1 MQQAKQQR
9 LAELQSIY
17 QDIVG
22 ERRYKEGKQQ
32 QEKQFG
38 LQERGTKLQESNAD
52 FARKK
57 YADEQEAAKASAE
70 SEALAAAAKDEEDK
84 RSQYFDLV
92 SNGWA
97 HETAAEW
104 SGYAGPPAPIEEIK
118 AVQEAKKQAE
128 IDAAV
133 GKELAIYGGKANID
147 IATAEPKATAEARG
161 DIAAQG
167 MKEQAGQAFSKE
179 TEAIFKLGD
188 RLLSQ
193 NAPLPQDMID
203 MYANELGVD
212 MAGYNEYGES
222 MRKLKQ
228 DELKAAITL
237 KKSQAQLANTR
248 AKQAAE
254 QPRSQAQAGGVKPLT
269 QSEQIRIFDTWRKV
283 QSDIDDATAAEIK
296 KLEEARYKIGVDE
309 NTGEKYYYK
318 KDWKTKKETDRIYPE
333 RARAEA
339 LAQAW
344 STFPFRPQLEAL
356 GMSMGQGNA
365 PAAQNAGDDW
375 EIVETSGRKPES
387 WRIPK

>member
-1 MQQAKQQR
+1 MEQRKQR
-9 LAELQSIY
+9 NLAELQAIY

-22 ERRYKEGKQQ
+22 EKRYQEGKQQ

-38 LQERGTKLQESNAD
+38 LQERGTKLQESNAE
-52 FARKK
+52 FARQK
-57 YADEQEAAKASAE
+57 YADEREAARASAE
-70 SEALAAAAKDEEDK
+70 SEAMAAAAKDEEDR

-104 SGYAGPPAPIEEIK
+104 SGYAGPPAPVEEIV
-118 AVQEAKKQAE
+118 AAQEKKRKDE
-128 IDAAV
+128 LDAAV
-133 GKELAIYGGKANID
+133 NKELAIYGGKANID
-147 IATAEPKATAEARG
+147 IATAEPRATAEARG

-167 MKEQAGQAFSKE
+167 MKEQAGQAFSKDA
-179 TEAIFKLGD
+179 EAIFKLGD

-212 MAGYNEYGES
+212 MTGYNQYGES

-254 QPRSQAQAGGVKPLT
+254 QPRSQAQAGGARPLT

-283 QSDIDDATAAEIK
+283 ESGIDKAMADEIK
-296 KLEEARYKIGVDE
+296 KLEEKRYQLATDEKTGETYYVKRDPITRKEVARYYHE
-309 NTGEKYYYK
+309 RER
-318 KDWKTKKETDRIYPE
+318 TK
-333 RARAEA
+333 A

-344 STFPFRPQLEAL
+344 QGFPFRPQLEAL
-356 GMSMGQGNA
+356 GMSMGQDATQSQQPPGN
-365 PAAQNAGDDW
+365 DW
-375 EIVETSGRKPES
+375 EVVETSARKPES